1 MFPVVTRDRKVR
13 KMRID
18 AMSEI
23 SQLYQ
28 VSGTRKKADATAV
41 YKSDSVEI
49 SDFGKDL
56 QIAKQ
61 AVAQAEDVRTEKV
74 QELKTSMEN
83 GTYNVPMSALADK
96 LLNGF
101 TI

>member
-1 MFPVVTRDRKVR
+1 
-13 KMRID
+13 MRID

-23 SQLYQ
+23 TQLYQ
-28 VSGTRKKADATAV
+28 VNNVRKKTE
-41 YKSDSVEI
+41 KSSGYSKDSVEI
-49 SDFGKDL
+49 SSFGRDL

-74 QELKTSMEN
+74 QELKTSMAN

>member
-1 MFPVVTRDRKVR
+1 
-13 KMRID
+13 MRID

-28 VSGTRKKADATAV
+28 VNSTRKKAEKPTG
-41 YKSDSVEI
+41 YTKDSVEI
-49 SDFGKDL
+49 SGFGRDL

-61 AVAQAEDVRTEKV
+61 AVAQAEDVREDKI
-74 QELKTSMEN
+74 QELKASMAN

-101 TI
+101 TL

>member
-1 MFPVVTRDRKVR
+1 
-13 KMRID
+13 MRID

-23 SQLYQ
+23 TQLYQ
-28 VSGTRKKADATAV
+28 VNSTRKKTD
-41 YKSDSVEI
+41 KSASYSKDSVEI
-49 SDFGKDL
+49 SSFGRDL

-61 AVAQAEDVRTEKV
+61 AVAQAEDVRADKV

-96 LLNGF
+96 LFNGF
-101 TI
+101 IL

>member
-1 MFPVVTRDRKVR
+1 MVR
-13 KMRID
+13 IMRID

-28 VSGTRKKADATAV
+28 ANSVRKKTEKPAS
-41 YKSDSVEI
+41 YSKDSVEI
-49 SDFGKDL
+49 SSFGRDL

-61 AVAQAEDVRTEKV
+61 AVAQAEDVRAEKV
-74 QELKTSMEN
+74 QELKTSMAN
-83 GTYNVPMSALADK
+83 GTYNVPMSALAEK

-101 TI
+101 TL

>member
-1 MFPVVTRDRKVR
+1 
-13 KMRID
+13 MRID

-28 VSGTRKKADATAV
+28 VSGTRKKAEKTSV
-41 YKSDSVEI
+41 YTKDSVEI
-49 SDFGKDL
+49 SGFGRDL

-61 AVAQAEDVRTEKV
+61 AVAQAEDVR
-74 QELKTSMEN
+74 QDRINELKASMAN
-83 GTYNVPMSALADK
+83 GTYNVPMGAVADK

>member
-1 MFPVVTRDRKVR
+1 
-13 KMRID
+13 MRID

-23 SQLYQ
+23 TQLYQ
-28 VSGTRKKADATAV
+28 VNSTRKKTE
-41 YKSDSVEI
+41 KSANYSKDSVEI
-49 SDFGKDL
+49 SSFGRDL

-61 AVAQAEDVRTEKV
+61 AVAQAEDVRADKV

-101 TI
+101 TL

>member
-1 MFPVVTRDRKVR
+1 
-13 KMRID
+13 MRID

-28 VSGTRKKADATAV
+28 ANSVRKKTEKPAS
-41 YKSDSVEI
+41 YSKDSVEI
-49 SDFGKDL
+49 SSFGRDL

-61 AVAQAEDVRTEKV
+61 AVAQAEDVREDKV
-74 QELKTSMEN
+74 QELKSQMAN

-101 TI
+101 TL

>member
-1 MFPVVTRDRKVR
+1 
-13 KMRID
+13 MRID

-28 VSGTRKKADATAV
+28 VSSTRKKTE
-41 YKSDSVEI
+41 KSSSYTKDSVKI
-49 SDFGKDL
+49 SGFGREL

-61 AVAQAEDVRTEKV
+61 AVAQAEDVREDRV
-74 QELKTSMEN
+74 QELKAQMAN

-101 TI
+101 TL

>member
-1 MFPVVTRDRKVR
+1 
-13 KMRID
+13 MRID

-23 SQLYQ
+23 TQLYQ
-28 VSGTRKKADATAV
+28 VNSTRKKTE
-41 YKSDSVEI
+41 KSAAYSKDSVEI
-49 SDFGKDL
+49 SSFGRDL

-74 QELKTSMEN
+74 QELKTSMAN

>member
-1 MFPVVTRDRKVR
+1 
-13 KMRID
+13 MRID

-28 VSGTRKKADATAV
+28 AKSTKRKQGASAAASKDT
-41 YKSDSVEI
+41 VEI
-49 SDFGKDL
+49 SGFGREL

-61 AVAQAEDVRTEKV
+61 AVAQSADIREDRVKEIKA
-74 QELKTSMEN
+74 SMAN
-83 GTYNVPMSALADK
+83 GTYNVPMGALADK

-101 TI
+101 SL

>member
-1 MFPVVTRDRKVR
+1 
-13 KMRID
+13 MRID
-18 AMSEI
+18 AMSEV

-28 VSGTRKKADATAV
+28 VNNTRKKTE
-41 YKSDSVEI
+41 KSASYSKDSVEI
-49 SDFGKDL
+49 SEFGKDL

-61 AVAQAEDVRTEKV
+61 AVAQAEDIREDKV
-74 QELKTSMEN
+74 QELKASIAN

-101 TI
+101 IL

>member
-1 MFPVVTRDRKVR
+1 
-13 KMRID
+13 MRID

-23 SQLYQ
+23 TQLYQ
-28 VSGTRKKADATAV
+28 LSGTRKTTEKP
-41 YKSDSVEI
+41 KSYSKDSVEI
-49 SDFGKDL
+49 SSFGRDL

>member
-1 MFPVVTRDRKVR
+1 
-13 KMRID
+13 MRID

-28 VSGTRKKADATAV
+28 VNSTRKKTE
-41 YKSDSVEI
+41 KSASYSKDSVEI
-49 SDFGKDL
+49 SEFGKDL

-61 AVAQAEDVRTEKV
+61 AVAQAEDVRTEKI
-74 QELKTSMEN
+74 QELKTSMAN

-101 TI
+101 TL

>member
-1 MFPVVTRDRKVR
+1 
-13 KMRID
+13 MRID

-28 VSGTRKKADATAV
+28 VNSTRKKTE
-41 YKSDSVEI
+41 KSASYTKDSVEI
-49 SDFGKDL
+49 SEFGRDL
-56 QIAKQ
+56 QVAKQ
-61 AVAQAEDVRTEKV
+61 AVSQAEDVREDRV
-74 QELKTSMEN
+74 QELKAQMAN

-101 TI
+101 VL

>member
-1 MFPVVTRDRKVR
+1 
-13 KMRID
+13 MRID
-18 AMSEI
+18 AMSEVT
-23 SQLYQ
+23 QLYQ
-28 VSGTRKKADATAV
+28 VNNTRKKTE
-41 YKSDSVEI
+41 KSSSGSKDSVEI
-49 SDFGKDL
+49 SSFGRDL

-61 AVAQAEDVRTEKV
+61 AVAQAEDVRTDRI
-74 QELKTSMEN
+74 QELKESMAN

>member
-1 MFPVVTRDRKVR
+1 
-13 KMRID
+13 MRID

-23 SQLYQ
+23 TQLYQ
-28 VSGTRKKADATAV
+28 ANSVRKKTEKPAS
-41 YKSDSVEI
+41 YSKDSVEI
-49 SDFGKDL
+49 SSFGRDL

-61 AVAQAEDVRTEKV
+61 AVAQAEDVRAEKV

-101 TI
+101 TL

>member
-1 MFPVVTRDRKVR
+1 
-13 KMRID
+13 MRID

-28 VSGTRKKADATAV
+28 VNSKRKKTE
-41 YKSDSVEI
+41 KSASYTKDSVEL
-49 SDFGKDL
+49 SEFGRDL
-56 QIAKQ
+56 QVAKQ
-61 AVAQAEDVRTEKV
+61 AVSQAEDVREDRV
-74 QELKTSMEN
+74 QELKTQMAN

-101 TI
+101 IL

>member
-1 MFPVVTRDRKVR
+1 
-13 KMRID
+13 MRID

-28 VSGTRKKADATAV
+28 ANGTRKRTE
-41 YKSDSVEI
+41 KSTSYTKDSVEI
-49 SDFGKDL
+49 SGFGREL

-61 AVAQAEDVRTEKV
+61 AVAQTEDVREDKV
-74 QELKTSMEN
+74 QELKAQLAN

-101 TI
+101 TL